1 MGKSSLNS
9 LDLSESYW
17 RDIQHFQPLSRQ
29 REIELV
35 HRARA
40 GDEQAMH
47 QMVEANLRFVVRI
60 ARGYHGARAF
70 LYGAYFR
77 GQPRADGSRPT
88 LRRNSRL

>member
-1 MGKSSLNS
+1 MGKSSLDT
-9 LDLSESYW
+9 LGMSESYW

-60 ARGYHGARAF
+60 ARGYTGAGF
-70 LYGAYFR
+70 PLW
-77 GQPRADGSRPT
+77 S
-88 LRRNSRL
+88 